1 MSSYDYLEPASVDE
15 AVALLARHG
24 DDAHLVAGGT
34 AVVLMLRQGLLQP
47 AVLVGLR
54 GIPELRGLHGADDGS
69 LVLGATQTIRS
80 LERAPE
86 VTGYAPALAQAL
98 GEVATVRIRNQATI
112 GGSLAHADPA
122 QDPPPM
128 LIALDA
134 IARATG
140 PDGDRDIPL
149 DELFVDLFETSL
161 KPGEMLTSVVL
172 PPRPRDADAVYVKF
186 LPGSKDDYATISVA
200 VSGRHSDDGG
210 WHDLRVV
217 CGAAGPT
224 PIRIRAAEAALEGTQ
239 LDEADR
245 ARAAHVVADAV
256 DPIDDLRGSAD
267 YKREMAN
274 VWTRRALE
282 RLAGRASRASG
293 GQP

>member
-1 MSSYDYLEPASVDE
+1 MSYDYLQPRSVDE
-15 AVALLARHG
+15 AVHLLARYG
-24 DDAHLVAGGT
+24 EDAHLIAGGT
-34 AVVLMLRQGLLQP
+34 SVVLMLRQGLLQP
-47 AVLVGLR
+47 GALVGLR
-54 GIPELRGLHGADDGS
+54 GIPELRGILRGEDGS
-69 LVLGATQTIRS
+69 LVIGATQTLRS
-80 LERAPE
+80 LERAPD
-86 VTGYAPALAQAL
+86 VTGYARALADAL
-98 GEVATVRIRNQATI
+98 GHVATVRIRNQATI

-140 PDGDRDIPL
+140 HDGEREIPL

-161 KPGEMLTSVVL
+161 EPGEMITSIVL
-172 PPRPRDADAVYVKF
+172 PPRPREAQAAYVKF

-200 VSGRHSDDGG
+200 VSGRYADDG

-224 PIRIRAAEAALEGTQ
+224 PIRIRAAEAALEGTEM
-239 LDEADR
+239 DEADR
-245 ARAAHVVADAV
+245 ARAGQATAEAV
-256 DPIDDLRGSAD
+256 DPIDDVRGSAD

-274 VWTRRALE
+274 VWTRRALAQ
-282 RLAGRASRASG
+282 LADRTRPDGARRA
-293 GQP
+293 

>member
-1 MSSYDYLEPASVDE
+1 MSTFDYLEPASVDE
-15 AVALLARHG
+15 AVALLAQYG

-34 AVVLMLRQGLLQP
+34 SVVLMLRQGLIQP

-54 GIPELRGLHGADDGS
+54 GIPELRGIHVADDGS
-69 LVLGATQTIRS
+69 LVIGATQTIRS
-80 LERAPE
+80 LERAPA
-86 VTGYAPALAQAL
+86 VSQYAPALADAL
-98 GEVATVRIRNQATI
+98 SEIATVRIRNQATI

-134 IARATG
+134 AVGVAGT
-140 PDGDRDIPL
+140 DGQRQIPL
-149 DELFVDLFETSL
+149 HELFVDIFETSL
-161 KPGEMLTSVVL
+161 EAGDVITSVVL

-200 VSGRHSDDGG
+200 VSGRHTNGT
-210 WHDLRVV
+210 WQDLRVV

-224 PIRIRAAEAALEGTQ
+224 AIRVRAAEAALDGTQ
-239 LDEADR
+239 LEGTDV
-245 ARAAHVVADAV
+245 ARAAGIVAEAV

-267 YKREMAN
+267 YKRSMAN

-282 RLAGRASRASG
+282 RLAGRASRDAG
-293 GQP
+293 GRP